1 MFSLKS
7 RNPYPSCNI
16 YEGTCSC
23 GSVYVGETKRNCAVR
38 WSEHD
43 NPTGSS
49 EPSKHLYN
57 HPSHY
62 FSWRILMS
70 APENTRMRKSLESS
84 IIALTKPDLNN
95 QVDSKKLTLF
105 RYGVTQVFRVNY
117 SNCGLTA
124 FSLCLYFVPR
134 FTQSKLYFLCLL
146 QH

>member
-1 MFSLKS
+1 MIKWTTRKVRTMFSLKR
-7 RNPYPSCNI
+7 RNPYPSCTI

-23 GSVYVGETKRNCAVR
+23 GSVYVGETKRNAAVR

-57 HPSHY
+57 HPSHS

-70 APENTRMRKSLESS
+70 APENIRMRKSLESS

-95 QVDSKKLTLF
+95 QIDSKKLTLF
-105 RYGVTQVFRVNY
+105 RYGVT
-117 SNCGLTA
+117 
-124 FSLCLYFVPR
+124 
-134 FTQSKLYFLCLL
+134 
-146 QH
+146 